1 MTKSRTSGSE
11 VICKKNIALSPIET
25 PALRLALSARSLS
38 MAGLV
43 ISAAVINVGKRRYP
57 QPNKSTAVTDGAA
70 ADEEMRIPL
79 SFLQNT
85 LEQLLLHA
93 LASLGLAST
102 LPLEAMQVIHVHFI
116 KN

>member
-1 MTKSRTSGSE
+1 
-11 VICKKNIALSPIET
+11 
-25 PALRLALSARSLS
+25 

-57 QPNKSTAVTDGAA
+57 DPNKSTAVTDGVT

-85 LEQLLLHA
+85 LEQLILHV

-102 LPLEAMQVIHVHFI
+102 LPLEAMQVFGP
-116 KN
+116 KL

>member
-1 MTKSRTSGSE
+1 
-11 VICKKNIALSPIET
+11 
-25 PALRLALSARSLS
+25 

-57 QPNKSTAVTDGAA
+57 DPKKSTAVTDGAT

-85 LEQLLLHA
+85 LEQLILHV

-102 LPLEAMQVIHVHFI
+102 LPLEAMQVGNSHWDEKFKKKV
-116 KN
+116 

>member
-1 MTKSRTSGSE
+1 
-11 VICKKNIALSPIET
+11 
-25 PALRLALSARSLS
+25 

-43 ISAAVINVGKRRYP
+43 ISVGVINVGKRRYP
-57 QPNKSTAVTDGAA
+57 DPKKSTTVTDGAT

-85 LEQLLLHA
+85 LEQLILHV

-102 LPLEAMQVIHVHFI
+102 LPLEAMQVIHSEIRGPIIYFFDDRSPSRNKQSFFI
-116 KN
+116 